1 MEGWFDVTARPA
13 TFGRGSVQLMEAREH
28 PTRWVWFFDEARIG
42 QARIRGIGSRRTC
55 SAFWRPS
62 AQAPMPSCSRRAAW
76 YLTKA
81 GAFRLSLRSYGMELG
96 HREPFSR
103 KLPRRSGPELPR
115 RPGTKSPSNDRLRSR
130 RRGKRTQGRL
140 AKWSS
145 QPRSRPGR
153 VPRRSAASR
162 RAQRPATER
171 AGL

>member
-1 MEGWFDVTARPA
+1 MEGWFDVTARPLA
-13 TFGRGSVQLMEAREH
+13 AGPSSLWKLASTQLAGSGSSTRRGSARPGSAALVREGH
-28 PTRWVWFFDEARIG
+28 ARPFG
-42 QARIRGIGSRRTC
+42 GRQHRRRC
-55 SAFWRPS
+55 H
-62 AQAPMPSCSRRAAW
+62 RRAAW